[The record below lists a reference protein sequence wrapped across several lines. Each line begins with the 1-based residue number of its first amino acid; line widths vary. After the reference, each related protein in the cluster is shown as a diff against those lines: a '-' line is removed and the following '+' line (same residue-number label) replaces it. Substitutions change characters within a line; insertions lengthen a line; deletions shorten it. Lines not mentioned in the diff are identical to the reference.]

1 MITLNVTAAE
11 MHLLKEAL
19 DSHIYW
25 QLSDERYRHSGF
37 VYDPGSDD
45 AEHAAEIRAC
55 ETLDKKL
62 SVASAARDA
71 ERDDGCR
78 PV

>member
-1 MITLNVTAAE
+1 MITLTVTAE
-11 MHLLKEAL
+11 ELHLLKEAL

-25 QLSDERYRHSGF
+25 QLSDEHYRHSGF

-55 ETLDKKL
+55 EELDEEL
-62 SVASAARDA
+62 SSVPHTR
-71 ERDDGCR
+71 
-78 PV
+78 

>member
-1 MITLNVTAAE
+1 MIILTVTTE
-11 MHLLKEAL
+11 ELHLLKEAL

-25 QLSDERYRHSGF
+25 QLSDEHYRHSGF

-45 AEHAAEIRAC
+45 TEQAAEIRAC

-62 SVASAARDA
+62 SVASTAR
-71 ERDDGCR
+71 GT
-78 PV
+78 